1 MDIGMI
7 AAAILTC
14 AVAFLFVTMGI
25 LAIKES
31 FFDDSTYKIRA
42 EALERELDAVRQ
54 QRLAEHMAEIE
65 DMKQSTQKSL
75 EELEKTRQKTI

>member
-25 LAIKES
+25 LAIKEA
-31 FFDDSTYKIRA
+31 FFDDISYKVRA

-54 QRLAEHMAEIE
+54 QRFAEHMAEIE
-65 DMKQSTQKSL
+65 EMKQSTQKSL
-75 EELEKTRQKTI
+75 EELEKLKQNTL

>member
-14 AVAFLFVTMGI
+14 AVAFLFFIIGI
-25 LAIKES
+25 LAIKEA
-31 FFDDSTYKIRA
+31 FFDDISYKVRA

-54 QRLAEHMAEIE
+54 QRFAEHMAEIE

-75 EELEKTRQKTI
+75 EELEKTRQKTT